1 MNTDFNSIP
10 QEMRAVPHWVA
21 RVDKFPINPNSLY
34 GAKSTDKTNWGTFE
48 QAKAAIGKKAK
59 AKNIQGKE
67 CNGIG
72 FVLSAPFCGIDID
85 HCINPQT
92 GEITAEALDIIQT
105 MESYTEI
112 SPSGTGVHIFYKNDG
127 NTHKE
132 WHKKKPIDEV
142 QHLEMYQCDRYFT
155 VTGKIYQNYNTLCER
170 SERAS
175 LIYQAYMQDEQP
187 PTVTDNTAEQPKQ
200 TAFKLT
206 SEPLTDGEI
215 IEKAMNAK
223 NGAEF
228 LSLWRGDTSKYNGDE
243 SRADLALCNMLA
255 FWSSGNADTID
266 RLFRQSGLMR
276 DKWDRATGQSTYGGI
291 TVDTA
296 LRNCNEYYNPTHRAD
311 TALQD
316 FKDCIQPSNSAAE
329 SNVKYAPVWVY
340 QDDYGKLKVDESQYI
355 ECFAEQQGVKCI
367 NGVLYSVDGKM
378 TDDKAK
384 NIIFNEIKGYIKT
397 NASDK
402 SKKLLEGIKQFCYTE
417 PPTPTLDKIHFKNG
431 TLSKDENGL
440 FTVWSNEKEFCIN
453 RINADYNPNAKA
465 PTKFFDYLKTVY
477 YEDDQRTIQQYCG
490 YCLLPTTI
498 LQKALLIIGDGGEG
512 KSVLGAILN
521 ALFGEENCYN
531 ESISVLQSKF
541 GVANVE
547 NKLLFIDDDLSE
559 NALTNARTFK
569 NLVTNKT
576 TIAAEKK
583 FVQNNQFKSYI
594 RFLIFG
600 NFTLQSLY
608 DISEGFSRRQLV
620 LQAKPKDTNRTDNP
634 LIDREIIETESEGV
648 MLWIINGLNELIKN
662 NYKIFVS
669 DRTQEKSE
677 ELKKQQDSVLC
688 FLEECDSF
696 IIRPDLQIHC
706 NTLYRFYQEFCDKN
720 LLTALRHTNFVAAMK
735 TKGKSNGIWYSTNVK
750 VQGERARG
758 FKGIGVDVEIM
769 H

>member
-1 MNTDFNSIP
+1 MNNFDNIP
-10 QEMRAVPHWVA
+10 QEMKELPQWVA

-59 AKNIQGKE
+59 TKNIQGKE

-92 GEITAEALDIIQT
+92 GKITAEALDIIQT

-155 VTGKIYQNYNTLCER
+155 VTGKIYRNYNTLCER

-187 PTVTDNTAEQPKQ
+187 PIVTDNTAEQPKQ

-296 LRNCNEYYNPTHRAD
+296 LRNCKEYYNPTHRAD

-417 PPTPTLDKIHFKNG
+417 PPTPTLDRIHFKNG
-431 TLSKDENGL
+431 TLSRDKNGL

-465 PTKFFDYLKTVY
+465 PAKFLDYLKTVY

-490 YCLLPTTI
+490 YCLIPTTI

-634 LIDREIIETESEGV
+634 FIDREIIETESEGV
-648 MLWIINGLNELIKN
+648 MLWIVNGLNELIKN